1 MQPEIEA
8 AFLDI
13 NKDALREK
21 INEQG
26 GKLILEETLMRR
38 VVFDTGSPHSFA
50 RVRDEGDK
58 ITMTYKNVGDLTLS
72 GTKEICFNVDNYDKA
87 IAFIEALGIKGKANQ
102 ETLRE
107 NWELDGVE
115 ISIDTW
121 PWLPT
126 FVELEG
132 KTEEAVKNVAEK
144 LGFDMKDAA
153 YGSVDETYKK
163 YYDIK
168 CEDINTCPEIKF
180 KPVPDWLELKRR
192 ETPLHQ
198 L

>member
-13 NKDALREK
+13 NKDALRKK
-21 INEQG
+21 IKEQG

-38 VVFDTGSPHSFA
+38 VVFDTGKPNSFA

-87 IAFIEALGIKGKANQ
+87 IAFIEALGLKGKANQ

-107 NWELDGVE
+107 NWELNDVE

-132 KTEEAVKNVAEK
+132 PTEEAVKNVAEK
-144 LGFDMKDAA
+144 LDLDMKDAH
-153 YGSVDETYKK
+153 YGSVDETYKQ
-163 YYDIK
+163 YYDI
-168 CEDINTCPEIKF
+168 ENDDINSCPEIKF
-180 KPVPDWLELKRR
+180 KPIPEWLQQKRR
-192 ETPLHQ
+192 EIPLHKI
-198 L
+198 

>member
-21 INEQG
+21 IKEQG
-26 GKLILEETLMRR
+26 GELILPETLMRR
-38 VVFDTGSPHSFA
+38 VVFDTNTPNSFA

-58 ITMTYKNVGDLTLS
+58 ITMTYKRVDDLSLS
-72 GTKEICFNVDNYDKA
+72 GSKEICFNVDDYDKA
-87 IAFIEALGIKGKANQ
+87 IQFVEALGYEGKAYQ

-121 PWLPT
+121 PWIPT

-132 KTEEAVKNVAEK
+132 PTEEAVKNVAEK
-144 LGFDMKDAA
+144 LGFDMKDAH
-153 YGSVDETYKK
+153 YGSVDETYKL
-163 YYDIK
+163 YYDI
-168 CEDINTCPEIKF
+168 ENDYINYYPEIKF
-180 KPVPDWLELKRR
+180 VPVPEDLEQKRYK
-192 ETPLHQ
+192 TPLHKI
-198 L
+198 